1 MSQSEKHVFQAE
13 IQQLLDI
20 VIHSLYTDREVFVR
34 ELISNAADA
43 CERLRFL
50 QAAGGQTIQDA
61 DRPPSIT
68 IKSDEA
74 AGLITIADTGDG
86 MTHGELVDNLGTIA
100 HSGTKAFLQQMA
112 EAQKGDARLI
122 GQFGVGFYAAFMV
135 ARKVTV
141 RTRSWRPD
149 EGAWQWTSEG
159 ANGYELES
167 LGNLGRG
174 TEIILE
180 LKEDAKEFAQGAHL
194 KRTIQRYSNFVQFPI
209 ELNGERVNTIQAIWA
224 RQKNEV
230 KEEEYNEFY
239 HYLGHD
245 PENPLLRMHFAAD
258 APLSLQALLFV
269 PPRNLEAL
277 GLFRTESEVHLYCR
291 KVLIDARA
299 KGLLPEWLRFLR
311 GVVDSE
317 DLPLNISRERMQDS
331 GLMRKLNQVL
341 TGRFLKVLEE
351 QAEKHPETYA
361 RFHEEY
367 HRYLKEGVLHD
378 AEHRAVLG
386 RLLRFETTLLDP
398 GQASSLSDYV
408 RRMPEAQKEILYLVA
423 PNREAARQSPFYE
436 ACQALNYEVLLL
448 PDPVDEFVIERLM
461 EHDGK
466 PILGAEKA
474 KLTVAPREFGGGL
487 GAEQASDLARWM
499 QEQLGAEI
507 KEVRVSER
515 LVDSPA
521 LVLERDPHLTATMRR
536 TLRALRQ
543 GADTPG
549 LEGGHDL
556 EINPRH
562 SVIVKLA
569 TLRANDPELAREVA
583 AQLLD
588 SARMAAGLLEDP
600 HRMLR
605 RMTTLLERVA
615 EPPAPSARSHPDL
628 HQGEAPAA
636 P

>member
-1 MSQSEKHVFQAE
+1 MSQSEQHVFQAE

-20 VIHSLYTDREVFVR
+20 VIHSLYTEREVFVR

-50 QAAGGQTIQDA
+50 QTTGGQTIQDA
-61 DRPPSIT
+61 DRAPAISIR
-68 IKSDEA
+68 SDEA
-74 AGLITIADTGDG
+74 AGLITIADSGDG

-100 HSGTKAFLQQMA
+100 HSGTKAFLKQIA
-112 EAQKGDARLI
+112 EARQGDARLI

-149 EGAWQWTSEG
+149 EGAWQWSSEG
-159 ANGYELES
+159 ANGYELEP

-180 LKEDAKEFAQGAHL
+180 LKEDAKEFAQGASL
-194 KRTIQRYSNFVQFPI
+194 KRIIERYSNFVQFPI

-224 RQKNEV
+224 RQKTEV

-245 PENPLLRMHFAAD
+245 PENPLLRMHFSAD

-269 PPRNLEAL
+269 PQHNLEAM
-277 GLFRTESEVHLYCR
+277 GLVRTESEVHLYCR
-291 KVLIDARA
+291 KVLIDSRA

-317 DLPLNISRERMQDS
+317 DLPLNISRERMQDN
-331 GLMRKLNQVL
+331 GLMRKLSQVL
-341 TGRFLKVLEE
+341 TGRFLKFLEE
-351 QAEKHPETYA
+351 QAEKQPETYA
-361 RFHEEY
+361 RFHQEY
-367 HRYLKEGVLHD
+367 HRYLKEAVLHD
-378 AEHRAVLG
+378 AEHRTSLG
-386 RLLRFETTLLDP
+386 RLLRFETTLMEDGKP
-398 GQASSLSDYV
+398 SSLSDYV
-408 RRMPEAQKEILYLVA
+408 RRMPESQKEILYLLA

-466 PILGAEKA
+466 PIVAAEKA
-474 KLTVAPREFGGGL
+474 KLTVAPRDAEGGL
-487 GAEQASDLARWM
+487 SAEQAGALASWM
-499 QEQLGAEI
+499 QEQLGEEI

-543 GADTPG
+543 GAEMPG
-549 LEGGHDL
+549 LEAGNDL

-562 SVIVKLA
+562 PVIAKLA
-569 TLRANDPELAREVA
+569 GLRENDPELAREVT

-605 RMTTLLERVA
+605 RMNGLIERVVGLPGKKA
-615 EPPAPSARSHPDL
+615 
-628 HQGEAPAA
+628 
-636 P
+636 

>member
-1 MSQSEKHVFQAE
+1 MSQSEQHVFQAE

-20 VIHSLYTDREVFVR
+20 VIHSLYTEREVFVR

-50 QAAGGQTIQDA
+50 QTTGEQTIQDA
-61 DRPPSIT
+61 DRAPAISIR
-68 IKSDEA
+68 SDEG

-100 HSGTKAFLQQMA
+100 HSGTKAFLKQIA
-112 EAQKGDARLI
+112 EARKGDARLI

-141 RTRSWRPD
+141 RTRSWKPD
-149 EGAWQWTSEG
+149 EGAWQWSSEG
-159 ANGYELES
+159 ANGYELEP

-180 LKEDAKEFAQGAHL
+180 LKEDAKEFAQGASL
-194 KRTIQRYSNFVQFPI
+194 KRIIERYSNFVQFPI

-224 RQKNEV
+224 RQKTEV

-245 PENPLLRMHFAAD
+245 PEDPLLRMHFSAD

-269 PPRNLEAL
+269 PQHNLEAL
-277 GLFRTESEVHLYCR
+277 GLVRTESEVHLYCR
-291 KVLIDARA
+291 KVLIDSRA

-317 DLPLNISRERMQDS
+317 DLPLNISRERMQDN
-331 GLMRKLNQVL
+331 GLMRKLSQVL
-341 TGRFLKVLEE
+341 TGRFLKFLEE
-351 QAEKHPETYA
+351 QAEKQPETYA
-361 RFHEEY
+361 RFHQEY
-367 HRYLKEGVLHD
+367 HRYLKEAVLHD
-378 AEHRAVLG
+378 AEHRAALG
-386 RLLRFETTLLDP
+386 RLLRFETTLMEDGKP
-398 GQASSLSDYV
+398 GSLSDYV
-408 RRMPEAQKEILYLVA
+408 RRMPESQKEILYLLA

-436 ACQALNYEVLLL
+436 ACQALNYEVILL

-461 EHDGK
+461 EHEGK
-466 PILGAEKA
+466 PIVAAEKA
-474 KLTVAPREFGGGL
+474 KLTVAPRDSEGGL
-487 GAEQASDLARWM
+487 TAEQAGALASWM
-499 QEQLGAEI
+499 QEQLADEI

-521 LVLERDPHLTATMRR
+521 LVLERDQHLTASMRR

-543 GADTPG
+543 GADMPG
-549 LEGGHDL
+549 LEAGNDL

-562 SVIVKLA
+562 PVIAKLA
-569 TLRANDPELAREVA
+569 GLRENDPALAREVT

-605 RMTTLLERVA
+605 RMNSLIERVMGL
-615 EPPAPSARSHPDL
+615 PGSSSHLSPRE
-628 HQGEAPAA
+628 GEAP
-636 P
+636 PNPL